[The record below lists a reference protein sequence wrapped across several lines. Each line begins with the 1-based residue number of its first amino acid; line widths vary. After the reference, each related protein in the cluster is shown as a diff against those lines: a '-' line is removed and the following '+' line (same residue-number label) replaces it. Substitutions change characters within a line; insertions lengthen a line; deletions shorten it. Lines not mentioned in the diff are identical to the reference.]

1 MDMFTSYGH
10 IEKPKQIT
18 DFLMILVWASPFNCN
33 MTHRQINLYRM
44 FIDDFSV
51 NSQQIFMIFFS
62 TAVLMQLLYQ
72 CRHCQCSVTTSQ
84 GTDVGH
90 GSRETTDNR
99 VLYIMCH
106 VG

>member
-44 FIDDFSV
+44 FIADFSV
-51 NSQQIFMIFFS
+51 NSHKIFMNLFFNS
-62 TAVLMQLLYQ
+62 GANAAPVSVQALPVQ
-72 CRHCQCSVTTSQ
+72 CHYVA
-84 GTDVGH
+84 GH
-90 GSRETTDNR
+90 W
-99 VLYIMCH
+99 CWPW
-106 VG
+106 